1 MGAGPVSLAEAL
13 ALAGWGPRD
22 LVAAIND
29 RLTDPSRR
37 LDPTAA
43 YSWIRRGYLP
53 YEPIPSVV
61 ASVLSQRLGYP
72 VTVEQLWPDRAHRGQ
87 PTLPATAGLDQL
99 QTVDDALEAVDEL
112 TAWGI
117 AGRHRVVGAGG
128 PDLLAVVDGLRCA
141 PRSRRRRNARE
152 RVLDAQVD
160 LIAVH
165 LTGLRRLD
173 DRYGGAA
180 LSLRYVT
187 GELRSVLE
195 LARAVDY
202 HHPLGRRLLVHAA
215 DLAQLVG
222 WLHFDAGSSGAA
234 ERYLLLSLSI
244 CRALPDPGRESN
256 VLGMLAY
263 VSASAGQG
271 ATATQIAAVGSRV
284 CPDEPLPRAR
294 ILNRVATAAAAA
306 GDLAGFR
313 QAADEANKHLAGA
326 DDEPPDYL
334 YYLDCDQL
342 AAETGQGLVLLA
354 ERVGPYR
361 RKLLEEAV
369 TLLEPLTRRG
379 ARPGYPRSALLH
391 AAALARAHLLRN
403 EPEPAVAAVQAAL
416 TRLTEV
422 RSLRGIECL
431 RRLRTLLARRRARV
445 VVQFLPELDDAL
457 AGV

>member
-72 VTVEQLWPDRAHRGQ
+72 VTVAQLWPDRAHRGQ
-87 PTLPATAGLDQL
+87 PTLPATSGLDQL
-99 QTVDDALEAVDEL
+99 RTVDDVLEAVDEL
-112 TAWGI
+112 TVWGI
-117 AGRHRVVGAGG
+117 AGAHRVVGAGSS
-128 PDLLAVVDGLRCA
+128 DLLAVLDGLRCTTQG
-141 PRSRRRRNARE
+141 RRRRATRE
-152 RVLDAQVD
+152 RVLEAQVN
-160 LIAVH
+160 LIAGH
-165 LTGLRRLD
+165 LLGLRRLD

-195 LARAVDY
+195 LIREADY
-202 HHPLGRRLLVHAA
+202 HHPLGRRLLVHAT

-222 WLHFDAGSSGAA
+222 WLHFDASSPGAA
-234 ERYLLLSLSI
+234 ERYLLLSLGI
-244 CRALPDPGRESN
+244 CRALADAGRESN

-263 VSASAGQG
+263 ISAATGQG
-271 ATATQIAAVGSRV
+271 ATATQIAAAGARI
-284 CPDEPLPRAR
+284 CPDEPLLRAR
-294 ILNRVATAAAAA
+294 ILGRVATAAAAA

-313 QAADEANKHLAGA
+313 QASDEACKHLAA
-326 DDEPPDYL
+326 ANSEPPDYL
-334 YYLDCDQL
+334 YYLDSDQL

-369 TLLEPLTRRG
+369 SLLEPLASAN
-379 ARPGYPRSALLH
+379 ARTSYPRSALLH
-391 AAALARAHLLRN
+391 ATVLARAYLLRN
-403 EPEPAVAAVQAAL
+403 EPELAVVATRAAL
-416 TRLTEV
+416 ARLAEV

-445 VVQFLPELDDAL
+445 VTQFLPELDDAL